1 MARGQTSSRM
11 VTFIPEIMLLGSQMA
26 LASIGGAMG
35 LLMLENLRKALS
47 LEKANGKRMKVPLAI
62 STKEVSMQI

>member
-11 VTFIPEIMLLGSQMA
+11 VTFILEIMLLGNQMA

-35 LLMLENLRKALS
+35 LLMLENLRKA
-47 LEKANGKRMKVPLAI
+47 
-62 STKEVSMQI
+62 